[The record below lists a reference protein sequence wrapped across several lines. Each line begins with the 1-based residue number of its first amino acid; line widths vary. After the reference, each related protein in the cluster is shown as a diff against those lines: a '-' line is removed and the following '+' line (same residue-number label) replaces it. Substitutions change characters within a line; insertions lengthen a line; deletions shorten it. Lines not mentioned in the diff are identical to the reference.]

1 MCWRCNCEAQN
12 RGWLIELE
20 NQKNRKP
27 LIVYGARQ
35 VGKTYSIISF
45 GRKNYADYAYFN
57 FEANGELKSIFDRN
71 LEPKRIVLELGAVL
85 GKVIT
90 EHTLIIFDEIQ
101 AAPKALT
108 SLKYFAN
115 RHRNIILLRLEAC
128 LELHLRGRTILFR
141 WVR

>member
-1 MCWRCNCEAQN
+1 MQFYRQYQRMCVGGVIVKR
-12 RGWLIELE
+12 RIEDGLLSWK

-71 LEPKRIVLELGAVL
+71 LEPKRI
-85 GKVIT
+85 
-90 EHTLIIFDEIQ
+90 EI
-101 AAPKALT
+101 
-108 SLKYFAN
+108 
-115 RHRNIILLRLEAC
+115 
-128 LELHLRGRTILFR
+128 GRAH
-141 WVR
+141 V